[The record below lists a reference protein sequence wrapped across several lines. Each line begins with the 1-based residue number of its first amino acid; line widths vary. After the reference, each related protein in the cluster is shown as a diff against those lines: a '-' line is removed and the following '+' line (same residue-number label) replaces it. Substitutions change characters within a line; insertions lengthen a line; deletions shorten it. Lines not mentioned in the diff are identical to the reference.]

1 MVASSRKE
9 KLVEDAQKFALRGQ
23 FDKAA
28 KIYEQILALDPT
40 AINQRQ
46 KFAELLI
53 RCGRSD
59 DARKELELNGGYYSA

>member
-28 KIYEQILALDPT
+28 KIYEQILALDPKPLGDRLH
-40 AINQRQ
+40 I
-46 KFAELLI
+46 F
-53 RCGRSD
+53 
-59 DARKELELNGGYYSA
+59 